1 MADAPEQADWR
12 DWGSDLPEEP
22 AERAR
27 MAEARLAEA
36 LAVLDVLKAPGPASL
51 TGEERWRAGELAR
64 GVPAREAR
72 ERDRDALD
80 TQEHLP
86 RPGREGR

>member
-1 MADAPEQADWR
+1 
-12 DWGSDLPEEP
+12 
-22 AERAR
+22 
-27 MAEARLAEA
+27 MAEAELAEA

-51 TGEERWRAGELAR
+51 ASEEKWRAGELAR
-64 GVPAREAR
+64 GGVPAREAQG
-72 ERDRDALD
+72 RDRDALD